1 MREVASLGGGK
12 LSLEETGDVGDRGG
26 GLDGIGLAL
35 QLNLTGDALEV
46 TRHLSARRLKARD
59 GVKKLLMVLDDEYR
73 GMEEGRLDEA
83 AEAFIQCRKMTGES
97 MSRHIRRLK
106 QVRRE
111 LEEEDENMYVSEKFF
126 SWLLLRKSGLSSE
139 EKSRIRGAAHCSEN
153 AKDIAYAMKRL
164 FPGTLHY
171 RPPERGHHPCR
182 RENGP
187 KHEKNAYVVGG
198 GGDRDSK
205 DDRSDPLPSVPEEE
219 SADGS
224 EDSSSDESA
233 ESESTP
239 LPENEALLQGLTPIN
254 VPQGLTPSD
263 VTQGLTPI
271 NVSQSLSKLNVQ
283 ELRALYKTH
292 IKGKP
297 HPADPTQGMTS
308 LQKDQLQQL
317 TLEHGLKIEFA
328 SGKKFT
334 KGEMMLQLRQHWEDQ
349 CLLALQPNQTAS
361 VTAES
366 KLPVP
371 VEKDQDQ
378 QLRTRNTKRPENPD
392 WEVIPTM
399 VTSPDEKAI
408 IKIKEA
414 EKQVEDAKKI
424 MEAANTRLAVEK
436 QRAGVP

>member
-1 MREVASLGGGK
+1 MLWK
-12 LSLEETGDVGDRGG
+12 W
-26 GLDGIGLAL
+26 
-35 QLNLTGDALEV
+35 
-46 TRHLSARRLKARD
+46 HLSARRLKARD

-239 LPENEALLQGLTPIN
+239 LPENEVMLAMKTVRQAEKLVWMCMHFTRM
-254 VPQGLTPSD
+254 
-263 VTQGLTPI
+263 
-271 NVSQSLSKLNVQ
+271 LSTTKEMARRIVASSK
-283 ELRALYKTH
+283 EL
-292 IKGKP
+292 KGKVRRKER
-297 HPADPTQGMTS
+297 S
-308 LQKDQLQQL
+308 RLLL
-317 TLEHGLKIEFA
+317 LKPILNA
-328 SGKKFT
+328 GHAIKKGIGKV
-334 KGEMMLQLRQHWEDQ
+334 ML
-349 CLLALQPNQTAS
+349 S
-361 VTAES
+361 V
-366 KLPVP
+366 
-371 VEKDQDQ
+371 
-378 QLRTRNTKRPENPD
+378 
-392 WEVIPTM
+392 PTM
-399 VTSPDEKAI
+399 IQTNPTR
-408 IKIKEA
+408 
-414 EKQVEDAKKI
+414 
-424 MEAANTRLAVEK
+424 AAVDLIPRWMHTWYRSILSLWP
-436 QRAGVP
+436 RM